1 MRGVPR
7 ISHLLD
13 CASGGIAECINAL
26 RLSDD
31 PDACKFLETYD
42 AISQSDRQRVS
53 IEEIATA
60 AGIGTKNLLAA
71 TLLAMDYVGTSQA
84 RMATSS
90 FKAPVITATAQAA
103 IGGKNAT
110 ANRKLFLSGV
120 EFLPRPANRD
130 PGVFVNI
137 TNQNA
142 AAARALHEANEPPAE
157 VPVAPATVVP
167 GYINA
172 EEDLRSLHSDLDSV
186 PLLPSHIDHGD
197 TAEVGEA
204 FEDDELS
211 CIPEV

>member
-13 CASGGIAECINAL
+13 CASGGVEECINAL

-31 PDACKFLETYD
+31 ADACKFLETYD
-42 AISQSDRQRVS
+42 ALSQSDRQRVS

-60 AGIGTKNLLAA
+60 AGVGTKNLLAA

-90 FKAPVITATAQAA
+90 FKAPVIAATANAA
-103 IGGKNAT
+103 INGKNAT

-142 AAARALHEANEPPAE
+142 QAAKAMHEANETPEQIPT
-157 VPVAPATVVP
+157 APATVVP

-186 PLLPSHIDHGD
+186 PLLPSHVDPTD
-197 TAEVGEA
+197 TAEVGEN
-204 FEDDELS
+204 FEDEELN
-211 CIPEV
+211 CFPEA